1 MPFGVVK
8 SASCEQAISAI
19 PLLEL
24 PSSLSVHTLALS
36 ETDTTKPTNLSP
48 TQSSRTVRHLFIQVL
63 SLGICSF
70 KFCFSLFYFYYYLLW
85 H

>member
-36 ETDTTKPTNLSP
+36 ETDTTKPPNTLQYLSP

-63 SLGICSF
+63 SFVFPCFIIIIIRYGINV
-70 KFCFSLFYFYYYLLW
+70 
-85 H
+85 